1 MLFNMSINKKSHH
14 HLADKSVVEFL
25 SHIFQVSL
33 CRTKRPH
40 HHQVVAE
47 AEALHKTIK
56 NVLHIFS
63 HLIHETS
70 IAAEILENNV
80 LPIFVRAQHHLE
92 PDSDHW
98 ADVSFINRKLNESL
112 ANRVVVAESYLMAL
126 EEHKPPSSLRRLVP
140 VDESRQETF
149 V

>member
-25 SHIFQVSL
+25 AHIFQVSL
-33 CRTKRPH
+33 CRTQRPQH
-40 HHQVVAE
+40 HVVAE

-70 IAAEILENNV
+70 IAADILENNV
-80 LPIFVRAQHHLE
+80 LPIFVRAQHHLD
-92 PDSDHW
+92 PASDHW
-98 ADVSFINRKLNESL
+98 CDVSFINRKLNESL
-112 ANRVVVAESYLMAL
+112 AARAAVVDSYLAL
-126 EEHKPPSSLRRLVP
+126 EETRPPSSLRRLVP